1 MTTTPAPEPPSGLR
15 LGLALPQYGALA
27 DPAAVARF
35 AAAAED
41 LGFASLWVGDR
52 ILAPREPSD
61 LYPGGGTPEHPYP
74 KEFETF
80 ADPFTTLAAAA
91 AVTRTARLGMSALTG
106 PVYSPVLLARAL
118 TSLDLASSGRLD
130 VGFGLGWLREEYFAA
145 GVPWEG
151 RGKRLE
157 ELLDA
162 LDALWTG
169 DPAEHDGPRWR
180 IAPSTVGLRPA
191 QEPRPPVLLG
201 GFSPPALARVGR
213 RADGWLA
220 GWMPR
225 QYLAGL
231 WSVAVSAAEKA
242 GRDPGTLRRVL
253 RINPRRGTG
262 VETVADVPPC
272 LEVAREEGITE
283 VLVDL
288 HYVAKDVDHA
298 LELAGE
304 LIANPARM

>member
-1 MTTTPAPEPPSGLR
+1 MTTTPRPAGAPMR

-27 DPAAVARF
+27 DPAAVPRF
-35 AAAAED
+35 ATAAED
-41 LGFASLWVGDR
+41 LGFTSLWVGDR
-52 ILAPREPSD
+52 ILAPRAPSD

-91 AVTRTARLGMSALTG
+91 AVTRTARLGTSALTG

-118 TSLDLASSGRLD
+118 ASLDLACSGRLD
-130 VGFGLGWLREEYFAA
+130 VGFGLGWLREEYFAT
-145 GVPWEG
+145 GVPWAD
-151 RGKRLE
+151 RGLRLE

-162 LDALWTG
+162 LEALWTG
-169 DPAEHDGPRWR
+169 DPAEHEGPQWR

-191 QEPRPPVLLG
+191 QQPRPPVLLG

-220 GWMPR
+220 GWMPER
-225 QYLAGL
+225 YLTGL
-231 WSVAVSAAEKA
+231 WSVALDAAEQA
-242 GRDPGTLRRVL
+242 GRDPGALRRVL
-253 RINPRRGTG
+253 RINPRPGTA
-262 VETVADVPPC
+262 VETAADVRPC
-272 LEVAREEGITE
+272 LDVARELGISE

-288 HYVAKDVDHA
+288 HYVAKNVDHA
-298 LELAGE
+298 LDLAGE
-304 LIANPARM
+304 LVAS

>member
-1 MTTTPAPEPPSGLR
+1 MTTTPRPAGDPMR

-35 AAAAED
+35 ATAAED
-41 LGFASLWVGDR
+41 LGFTSLWVGDR
-52 ILAPREPSD
+52 ILAPLEPSD
-61 LYPGGGTPEHPYP
+61 LYPGGGTPDHPYP

-130 VGFGLGWLREEYFAA
+130 VGFGLGWLREEYFAT

-151 RGKRLE
+151 RGRRLE
-157 ELLDA
+157 DLLDA

-169 DPAEHDGPRWR
+169 DPAEHAGPQWR

-220 GWMPR
+220 GWMPEP
-225 QYLAGL
+225 YLTGL
-231 WSVAVSAAEKA
+231 WSVALEAAAKA
-242 GRDPGTLRRVL
+242 GRDPDTLRRVL
-253 RINPRRGTG
+253 RINPRQGTA
-262 VETVADVPPC
+262 VETVADVQPC
-272 LEVAREEGITE
+272 LDVARKLGITE

-288 HYVAKDVDHA
+288 HYVAKNVDHA
-298 LELAGE
+298 LDLAGE
-304 LIANPARM
+304 LIAN

>member
-1 MTTTPAPEPPSGLR
+1 MSAMTSNPESRSPVSGTR

-35 AAAAED
+35 AVAAEE
-41 LGFASLWVGDR
+41 LGFGSLWVGDR
-52 ILAPREPSD
+52 ILTPLEPSD

-74 KEFETF
+74 AEFKTF
-80 ADPFTTLAAAA
+80 ADPFTTLATAA
-91 AVTRTARLGMSALTG
+91 AVTNTVRLGMSALTG

-118 TSLDLASSGRLD
+118 TSLDLASAGRLD
-130 VGFGLGWLREEYFAA
+130 VGFGLGWLREEYFAT

-151 RGKRLE
+151 RGERLDAV
-157 ELLDA
+157 LDA
-162 LDALWTG
+162 LDAIWTG
-169 DPAEHDGPRWR
+169 DPVTHEGPQWR

-201 GFSPPALARVGR
+201 GFAPPALARIGR

-225 QYLAGL
+225 QHLKAL
-231 WSVAVSAAEKA
+231 WTVALETADKV

-253 RINPRRGTG
+253 RINPRAGTG
-262 VETVADVPPC
+262 VESVADVLPC
-272 LEVAREEGITE
+272 LDVAREEGITE

-304 LIANPARM
+304 LAG

>member
-1 MTTTPAPEPPSGLR
+1 MPVSGTQ

-35 AAAAED
+35 ATAAED

-52 ILAPREPSD
+52 ILTPLEPSD

-74 KEFETF
+74 AEFGTF
-80 ADPFTTLAAAA
+80 ADPFTTLATAA

-145 GVPWEG
+145 GVPWAG
-151 RGKRLE
+151 RGERLE
-157 ELLDA
+157 ALLDA

-169 DPAEHDGPRWR
+169 DPAEHEGPQWR

-220 GWMPR
+220 GWMPK
-225 QYLAGL
+225 QHLNGL
-231 WSVAVSAAEKA
+231 WSVALEAAEKA
-242 GRDPGTLRRVL
+242 GRDPGALRRVL

-262 VETVADVPPC
+262 VETIADVPAC
-272 LEVAREEGITE
+272 LETAHGEGITE
-283 VLVDL
+283 VFVDL
-288 HYVAKDVDHA
+288 HFIAKNVDHA
-298 LELAGE
+298 LELADE
-304 LIANPARM
+304 LISTVS

>member
-1 MTTTPAPEPPSGLR
+1 MTTTPRPAGDPMR

-27 DPAAVARF
+27 EPAAVARF
-35 AAAAED
+35 ATAAED
-41 LGFASLWVGDR
+41 LGYTSLWVGDR
-52 ILAPREPSD
+52 ILAPLEPSD

-74 KEFETF
+74 QEFETF
-80 ADPFTTLAAAA
+80 ADPFTTLATAA
-91 AVTRTARLGMSALTG
+91 AVTRTARLGTSALTG

-130 VGFGLGWLREEYFAA
+130 VGFGLGWLREEYFAT
-145 GVPWEG
+145 GVPWDG

-169 DPAEHDGPRWR
+169 DPAEHEGSQWR

-191 QEPRPPVLLG
+191 QDPRPPVLLG

-220 GWMPR
+220 GWMPER
-225 QYLAGL
+225 YLTGL
-231 WSVAVSAAEKA
+231 WSVALEAAGKA
-242 GRDPGTLRRVL
+242 GRDPGALRRVL
-253 RINPRRGTG
+253 RINPRRGTT
-262 VETVADVPPC
+262 VETAPDVLPC
-272 LEVAREEGITE
+272 LDVARRLGISE

-298 LELAGE
+298 LDLAAE
-304 LIANPARM
+304 LITSAN

>member
-1 MTTTPAPEPPSGLR
+1 MTDTPGRMVVAGTR

-35 AAAAED
+35 ATAAED
-41 LGFASLWVGDR
+41 LGYGSLWVGDR
-52 ILAPREPSD
+52 ILTPREPSD

-74 KEFETF
+74 EEFETF
-80 ADPFTTLAAAA
+80 ADPFTTLATAA

-130 VGFGLGWLREEYFAA
+130 VGFGLGWLREEYFAT
-145 GVPWEG
+145 GVPWAG
-151 RGKRLE
+151 RGKRLDAV
-157 ELLDA
+157 LDA
-162 LDALWTG
+162 LEALWTG
-169 DPAEHDGPRWR
+169 DPVAHEGPQWR

-220 GWMPR
+220 GWMPK
-225 QYLAGL
+225 QYLDGL
-231 WSVAVSAAEKA
+231 WSVARDAAEQA
-242 GRDPGTLRRVL
+242 GRDPDALRRVL
-253 RINPRRGTG
+253 RINPRQGTG
-262 VETVADVPPC
+262 VETVVDVFPC
-272 LEVAREEGITE
+272 LDVAAELGISE

-288 HYVAKDVDHA
+288 HYVARDVDHA
-298 LELAGE
+298 LELAGD
-304 LIANPARM
+304 LIAKMG

>member
-1 MTTTPAPEPPSGLR
+1 MTSTPESRSPVSGMR

-35 AAAAED
+35 AVAAED
-41 LGFASLWVGDR
+41 LGFGSLWVGDR
-52 ILAPREPSD
+52 ILTPLEPSD

-80 ADPFTTLAAAA
+80 ADPFTTLATAA
-91 AVTRTARLGMSALTG
+91 AVTSTARLGMSALTG

-118 TSLDLASSGRLD
+118 TSLDLASAGRLD
-130 VGFGLGWLREEYFAA
+130 VGLGLGWLREEYFAT

-151 RGKRLE
+151 RGKRLDAV
-157 ELLDA
+157 LDA
-162 LDALWTG
+162 LDAIWTG
-169 DPAEHDGPRWR
+169 DPVAHEGPQWR
-180 IAPSTVGLRPA
+180 IAPSAVGLRPA
-191 QEPRPPVLLG
+191 QDPRPPVLLG

-220 GWMPR
+220 GWMPQ
-225 QYLAGL
+225 QYLKDL
-231 WSVAVSAAEKA
+231 WAVAVEAAEKA

-253 RINPRRGTG
+253 RINPRAGTG
-262 VETVADVPPC
+262 VESVADVLPC
-272 LEVAREEGITE
+272 LDVAREEGITE

-304 LIANPARM
+304 LAV

>member
-1 MTTTPAPEPPSGLR
+1 MRTTPGPVSGLR

-35 AAAAED
+35 ATAAED

-74 KEFETF
+74 REFETF

-91 AVTRTARLGMSALTG
+91 AVTRMARLGMSALTG

-151 RGKRLE
+151 RGRRLE
-157 ELLDA
+157 DLLDA

-169 DPAEHDGPRWR
+169 DPAEHEGPQWR

-220 GWMPR
+220 GWMPK

-231 WSVAVSAAEKA
+231 WSVAVDAAEKA
-242 GRDPGTLRRVL
+242 GRDPGALRRVL
-253 RINPRRGTG
+253 RINPRQGTG
-262 VETVADVPPC
+262 VDTIADVPPC
-272 LEVAREEGITE
+272 LDVAREEGITE

-304 LIANPARM
+304 LLAAAEM

>member
-1 MTTTPAPEPPSGLR
+1 MTTTPRPAGAPMR

-27 DPAAVARF
+27 DPAAVPRF
-35 AAAAED
+35 ATAAES

-52 ILAPREPSD
+52 VLAPRAPSD
-61 LYPGGGTPEHPYP
+61 RYPGGGTPEHPYP
-74 KEFETF
+74 REFETF

-91 AVTRTARLGMSALTG
+91 AVTRTARLGTSALTG

-130 VGFGLGWLREEYFAA
+130 VGFGLGWLREEYFAT
-145 GVPWEG
+145 GVPWAD
-151 RGKRLE
+151 RGLRLE

-169 DPAEHDGPRWR
+169 DPAEHEGPQWR

-191 QEPRPPVLLG
+191 QQPRPPVLLG

-220 GWMPR
+220 GWMPER
-225 QYLAGL
+225 YLTGL
-231 WSVAVSAAEKA
+231 WSVALEAAEKA
-242 GRDPGTLRRVL
+242 GRDPGALRRVL
-253 RINPRRGTG
+253 RINPRPGTA
-262 VETVADVPPC
+262 VEAVADVHPC
-272 LEVAREEGITE
+272 LDVARELGISE

-288 HYVAKDVDHA
+288 HFVAKDVGHA
-298 LELAGE
+298 LDLAAELAGG
-304 LIANPARM
+304 

>member
-1 MTTTPAPEPPSGLR
+1 MTTTPRTAGAPLR
-15 LGLALPQYGALA
+15 LGLALPQYGPLA

-35 AAAAED
+35 ATAAED

-52 ILAPREPSD
+52 ILTPLEPSD

-151 RGKRLE
+151 RGNRLE

-169 DPAEHDGPRWR
+169 DPVAHEGPQWR

-220 GWMPR
+220 GWMPK
-225 QYLAGL
+225 QYLNGL
-231 WSVAVSAAEKA
+231 WSVALEAAEKA
-242 GRDPGTLRRVL
+242 GRDPGALRRVL

-272 LEVAREEGITE
+272 LDVAREEGITE

-298 LELAGE
+298 LDLAAE
-304 LIANPARM
+304 LITTAI

>member
-1 MTTTPAPEPPSGLR
+1 MTTTPRPAGAATR

-35 AAAAED
+35 ATAAED

-52 ILAPREPSD
+52 ILTPLEPSD

-74 KEFETF
+74 REFETF
-80 ADPFTTLAAAA
+80 TDPFTTLAAAA

-118 TSLDLASSGRLD
+118 TSLDLASAGRLD
-130 VGFGLGWLREEYFAA
+130 VGFGLGWLREEYFAT

-151 RGKRLE
+151 RGRRLE

-162 LDALWTG
+162 LEALWTG
-169 DPAEHDGPRWR
+169 DPVQHEGPQWR

-191 QEPRPPVLLG
+191 QDPRPPVLLG
-201 GFSPPALARVGR
+201 GFSPPTLARVGR

-231 WSVAVSAAEKA
+231 WSVAVDAAEKA
-242 GRDPGTLRRVL
+242 GRDPGALRRVL
-253 RINPRRGTG
+253 RINPRRGTS
-262 VETVADVPPC
+262 VETVADVAPC
-272 LEVAREEGITE
+272 LDVAREEGITE

-304 LIANPARM
+304 LIATQAEL

>member
-1 MTTTPAPEPPSGLR
+1 MTSNPESRSPGSGTR

-41 LGFASLWVGDR
+41 LGFGSLWVGDR
-52 ILAPREPSD
+52 ILTPLEPSD
-61 LYPGGGTPEHPYP
+61 LYPGGGTPEQPYP
-74 KEFETF
+74 VEFQTF
-80 ADPFTTLAAAA
+80 ADPFTTLATAA
-91 AVTRTARLGMSALTG
+91 AVTRTVRLGMSALTG

-118 TSLDLASSGRLD
+118 TSLDLASGGRLD
-130 VGFGLGWLREEYFAA
+130 VGLGLGWLREEYFAT

-157 ELLDA
+157 DVLDA
-162 LDALWTG
+162 LEALWTG
-169 DPAEHDGPRWR
+169 DPAEHEGPQWR
-180 IAPSTVGLRPA
+180 IPPSVVGLRPA
-191 QEPRPPVLLG
+191 QLPRPPVLLG
-201 GFSPPALARVGR
+201 GFSPPALARIGR

-220 GWMPR
+220 GWMPKP
-225 QYLAGL
+225 YLNGL
-231 WSVAVSAAEKA
+231 WSVALEAAEKA

-253 RINPRRGTG
+253 RINPRAGTG

-272 LEVAREEGITE
+272 LDVAREEGITE
-283 VLVDL
+283 VLLDL

-298 LELAGE
+298 LELAAG
-304 LIANPARM
+304 LAA

>member
-1 MTTTPAPEPPSGLR
+1 MTSNPVSGTR

-35 AAAAED
+35 AVAAEG

-52 ILAPREPSD
+52 ILTPLEPSD

-74 KEFETF
+74 EEFTTF
-80 ADPFTTLAAAA
+80 ADPFTTLATAA
-91 AVTRTARLGMSALTG
+91 AVTSTVRLGMSALTG

-118 TSLDLASSGRLD
+118 TSLDLASAGRLD
-130 VGFGLGWLREEYFAA
+130 VGLGLGWLREEYFAT
-145 GVPWEG
+145 GVPWEDRG
-151 RGKRLE
+151 RRLDE
-157 ELLDA
+157 VLDA
-162 LDALWTG
+162 LEAIWTG
-169 DPAEHDGPRWR
+169 DPVSHEGPQWR

-191 QEPRPPVLLG
+191 QDPRPPVLLA
-201 GFSPPALARVGR
+201 GFAPPALARIGR

-225 QYLAGL
+225 PYLKSL
-231 WSVAVSAAEKA
+231 WTVALETAEKA

-253 RINPRRGTG
+253 RINPRAGTG
-262 VETVADVPPC
+262 VESVADVLPC
-272 LEVAREEGITE
+272 LDVAREEGIAE

-304 LIANPARM
+304 LAS

>member
-1 MTTTPAPEPPSGLR
+1 MSAMTSNPVSGTR

-35 AAAAED
+35 AVAAEG

-52 ILAPREPSD
+52 ILTPLEPSD

-74 KEFETF
+74 EEFKTF
-80 ADPFTTLAAAA
+80 ADPFTTLATAA
-91 AVTRTARLGMSALTG
+91 AVTNEVRLGMSALTG

-118 TSLDLASSGRLD
+118 TSLDLASAGRLD
-130 VGFGLGWLREEYFAA
+130 VGLGLGWLREEYFAT

-151 RGKRLE
+151 RGKRLDE
-157 ELLDA
+157 VLDA
-162 LDALWTG
+162 LEAIWTG
-169 DPAEHDGPRWR
+169 DPVAHDGPQWR

-191 QEPRPPVLLG
+191 QDPRPPVLLA
-201 GFSPPALARVGR
+201 GFAPPALARIGR

-225 QYLAGL
+225 PYLKGL
-231 WSVAVSAAEKA
+231 WAVALETAEKA

-253 RINPRRGTG
+253 RINPRAGTG
-262 VETVADVPPC
+262 VESVADVLPC
-272 LEVAREEGITE
+272 LDVAREEGVTE

-304 LIANPARM
+304 LTG

>member
-1 MTTTPAPEPPSGLR
+1 MTTTPRPAGAPMR

-35 AAAAED
+35 ATAAED

-52 ILAPREPSD
+52 ILTPREPSD

-145 GVPWEG
+145 GVPWAG

-157 ELLDA
+157 DLLDA

-169 DPAEHDGPRWR
+169 DPAEHEGPQWR
-180 IAPSTVGLRPA
+180 IVPSTVGLRPA
-191 QEPRPPVLLG
+191 QDPRPPVLLG

-220 GWMPR
+220 GWMPK

-231 WSVAVSAAEKA
+231 WSVAREAAEKA
-242 GRDPGTLRRVL
+242 GRDPDALRRVL
-253 RINPRRGTG
+253 RINPRRGTA
-262 VETVADVPPC
+262 VETAADVLPC
-272 LEVAREEGITE
+272 LDVARELGVTE

-288 HYVAKDVDHA
+288 HFVAKDVDHA
-298 LELAGE
+298 LDLASE
-304 LIANPARM
+304 LITN

>member
-1 MTTTPAPEPPSGLR
+1 MTTTPRPAGAPMR

-27 DPAAVARF
+27 DPAAVPRF
-35 AAAAED
+35 ATAAED

-52 ILAPREPSD
+52 ILTPLAPSD

-74 KEFETF
+74 REFETF

-106 PVYSPVLLARAL
+106 PVYPPVLLARAL
-118 TSLDLASSGRLD
+118 TSLDLASEGRLD
-130 VGFGLGWLREEYFAA
+130 VGFGLGWLREEYFAT
-145 GVPWEG
+145 GVPWDG
-151 RGKRLE
+151 RGKRLDD
-157 ELLDA
+157 LLDA

-169 DPAEHDGPRWR
+169 EPAEHTGPQWR

-201 GFSPPALARVGR
+201 GFSPPALARIGR

-220 GWMPR
+220 GWMPE
-225 QYLAGL
+225 QYLTGL
-231 WSVAVSAAEKA
+231 WSVAREAAEKA
-242 GRDPGTLRRVL
+242 GRDPDTLRRVL
-253 RINPRRGTG
+253 RINPRQGTA
-262 VETVADVPPC
+262 VETAADVHPC
-272 LEVAREEGITE
+272 LDVARELGISE

-304 LIANPARM
+304 LIAG

>member
-1 MTTTPAPEPPSGLR
+1 MR

-52 ILAPREPSD
+52 ILAPLAPSD
-61 LYPGGGTPEHPYP
+61 LYPGGGTPERPYP

-80 ADPFTTLAAAA
+80 ADPFTTLATAA
-91 AVTRTARLGMSALTG
+91 AVTSTVRLGMSALTG

-151 RGKRLE
+151 RGRRLE
-157 ELLDA
+157 DLLDA

-169 DPAEHDGPRWR
+169 DPAEHEGPQWR
-180 IAPSTVGLRPA
+180 IAPSTIGLRPV

-220 GWMPR
+220 GWMPK
-225 QYLAGL
+225 QYLTGL
-231 WSVAVSAAEKA
+231 WSVALEAAEKA
-242 GRDPGTLRRVL
+242 GRDPGALRRVL

-262 VETVADVPPC
+262 VDTIADVPPC
-272 LEVAREEGITE
+272 LDIAREEGITE

-298 LELAGE
+298 LDLAGE
-304 LIANPARM
+304 LVTNPN

>member
-1 MTTTPAPEPPSGLR
+1 MTTTPRPAGAPMR

-27 DPAAVARF
+27 DPAAVPRF
-35 AAAAED
+35 ATAAED

-52 ILAPREPSD
+52 ILAPLAPSD

-130 VGFGLGWLREEYFAA
+130 VGFGLGWLREEYFAT

-151 RGKRLE
+151 RGNRLE

-169 DPAEHDGPRWR
+169 DPAEHEGPQWR

-191 QEPRPPVLLG
+191 QAPRPPVLLG

-220 GWMPR
+220 GWMPK

-231 WSVAVSAAEKA
+231 WSVAVDAAEKA
-242 GRDPGTLRRVL
+242 GRDPGALRRVL

-262 VETVADVPPC
+262 VETIADLPPC
-272 LEVAREEGITE
+272 LDVAREEGITE

-288 HYVAKDVDHA
+288 HYVAEDVDHA

-304 LIANPARM
+304 LLAKTG

>member
-1 MTTTPAPEPPSGLR
+1 MTTTPRPAGAPMR

-35 AAAAED
+35 ATAAED
-41 LGFASLWVGDR
+41 LGFTSLWVGDR
-52 ILAPREPSD
+52 ILTPLEPSD

-74 KEFETF
+74 REFETF

-118 TSLDLASSGRLD
+118 TSLDLTSSGRLD
-130 VGFGLGWLREEYFAA
+130 VGFGLGWLREEYFAT
-145 GVPWEG
+145 GVPWAG
-151 RGKRLE
+151 RGRRLE

-162 LDALWTG
+162 LEALWTG
-169 DPAEHDGPRWR
+169 DPAEHEGPQWR

-191 QEPRPPVLLG
+191 QDPRPPVLLG

-220 GWMPR
+220 GWMPKE
-225 QYLAGL
+225 YLTGL
-231 WSVAVSAAEKA
+231 WSVALDAARKA
-242 GRDPGTLRRVL
+242 GRDPDALRRVL
-253 RINPRRGTG
+253 RINPRVGTA
-262 VETVADVPPC
+262 VETAADVLPC
-272 LEVAREEGITE
+272 LDVARELGITE

-298 LELAGE
+298 LDLAGD
-304 LIANPARM
+304 LITNAD

>member
-1 MTTTPAPEPPSGLR
+1 MR

-35 AAAAED
+35 ATAAED
-41 LGFASLWVGDR
+41 LGFTSLWVGDR

-61 LYPGGGTPEHPYP
+61 LYPGGGTPDHPYP
-74 KEFETF
+74 REFETF

-157 ELLDA
+157 DLLDA

-169 DPAEHDGPRWR
+169 DPAEHEGPQWR

-191 QEPRPPVLLG
+191 QDPRPPVLLG

-220 GWMPR
+220 GWMPE
-225 QYLAGL
+225 QYLTGL
-231 WSVAVSAAEKA
+231 WSVALEAAAKA
-242 GRDPGTLRRVL
+242 GRDPDTLRRVL
-253 RINPRRGTG
+253 RINPRQGTA
-262 VETVADVPPC
+262 VETAADVRPC
-272 LEVAREEGITE
+272 LDAARELGITE

-288 HYVAKDVDHA
+288 HYVAKNVDHA
-298 LELAGE
+298 LDLAGD
-304 LIANPARM
+304 LIAN

>member
-1 MTTTPAPEPPSGLR
+1 MTTTPRPAGAPMR

-27 DPAAVARF
+27 DPAAVTRF
-35 AAAAED
+35 ATAAED
-41 LGFASLWVGDR
+41 LGFTSLWVGDR
-52 ILAPREPSD
+52 ILTPLEPSD

-74 KEFETF
+74 REFETF

-91 AVTRTARLGMSALTG
+91 AVTRTTRLGMSALTG

-130 VGFGLGWLREEYFAA
+130 VGFGLGWLREEYFAT
-145 GVPWEG
+145 GVPWAG
-151 RGKRLE
+151 RGRRLE
-157 ELLDA
+157 DLLDA
-162 LDALWTG
+162 LEALWTG
-169 DPAEHDGPRWR
+169 NPAEHEGPQWR

-191 QEPRPPVLLG
+191 QDPRPPVLLG

-220 GWMPR
+220 GWMPE
-225 QYLAGL
+225 QYLTGL
-231 WSVAVSAAEKA
+231 WSVALDAARKA
-242 GRDPGTLRRVL
+242 GRDPDALRRVL
-253 RINPRRGTG
+253 RINPRAGTA
-262 VETVADVPPC
+262 VETAADVLPC
-272 LEVAREEGITE
+272 LDVARELGITE

-298 LELAGE
+298 LDLAGE
-304 LIANPARM
+304 LITNAD

>member
-1 MTTTPAPEPPSGLR
+1 MRLG

-35 AAAAED
+35 ATAAED

-52 ILAPREPSD
+52 ILAPLAPSD

-80 ADPFTTLAAAA
+80 ADPFTTLATAA
-91 AVTRTARLGMSALTG
+91 AVTRTVRLGMSALTG

-130 VGFGLGWLREEYFAA
+130 VGLGLGWLREEYFAA

-169 DPAEHDGPRWR
+169 DPAEHEGPQWR
-180 IAPSTVGLRPA
+180 IAPSTIGLRPA

-220 GWMPR
+220 GWMPK
-225 QYLAGL
+225 QYLNGL
-231 WSVAVSAAEKA
+231 WSVALEAAEKA
-242 GRDPGTLRRVL
+242 GRDPGALRRVL

-262 VETVADVPPC
+262 VDTIADVPAC
-272 LEVAREEGITE
+272 LDIAREAGITE

-298 LELAGE
+298 LDLAGE
-304 LIANPARM
+304 LVTNPN

>member
-1 MTTTPAPEPPSGLR
+1 MSGVG

-35 AAAAED
+35 AIAAEA
-41 LGFASLWVGDR
+41 LGCTSLWVGDR
-52 ILAPREPSD
+52 VLAPLAPSD
-61 LYPGGGTPEHPYP
+61 RYPGGGTPEHPYP
-74 KEFETF
+74 EEFRTF

-91 AVTRTARLGMSALTG
+91 AVTRTARLGMSTLVG

-151 RGKRLE
+151 RGRRLE

-169 DPAEHDGPRWR
+169 DPAEHEGPQWR

-191 QEPRPPVLLG
+191 QDPHPPVLLG
-201 GFSPPALARVGR
+201 GFAPPALARVGR

-220 GWMPR
+220 GWMPK
-225 QYLAGL
+225 QYLNGL
-231 WSVAVSAAEKA
+231 WSVALEAAEKA
-242 GRDPGTLRRVL
+242 GRDPGALRRVL
-253 RINPRRGTG
+253 RINPRPGTG
-262 VETVADVPPC
+262 VDTVADVPPC
-272 LEVAREEGITE
+272 LDTARELGITE
-283 VLVDL
+283 VFVDL
-288 HYVAKDVDHA
+288 HYVAKGVDHA
-298 LELAGE
+298 LDLAAELFAG
-304 LIANPARM
+304 AN